1 MKYIEWDKLYK
12 NYRYYLDVVGGF
24 LFLFFFLFL
33 AVLKVGLDYWWC
45 FTVQLLD
52 ALSVTEPFCFVLCE
66 FDVFYKVC

>member
-1 MKYIEWDKLYK
+1 ML
-12 NYRYYLDVVGGF
+12 
-24 LFLFFFLFL
+24 LFCFVFFFLFL
-33 AVLKVGLDYWWC
+33 AVLKVGLDYWWY

>member
-12 NYRYYLDVVGGF
+12 NYRYYLDVVV
-24 LFLFFFLFL
+24 LFFLFL
-33 AVLKVGLDYWWC
+33 AVLKVGLDYWWY

>member
-1 MKYIEWDKLYK
+1 ML
-12 NYRYYLDVVGGF
+12 
-24 LFLFFFLFL
+24 LFCFVLFLFL
-33 AVLKVGLDYWWC
+33 AVLKVGLDYWWY

>member
-1 MKYIEWDKLYK
+1 ML
-12 NYRYYLDVVGGF
+12 
-24 LFLFFFLFL
+24 LFCFFLFL
-33 AVLKVGLDYWWC
+33 AVLKGLDYWWY